1 VSELFTSN
9 LESIVIDKT
18 KPRAY
23 TNYLLDLLEKGEVD
37 PNYLIRDLL
46 GWMSEHDV
54 RRFVQ
59 ANDYE
64 NMDEE

>member
-1 VSELFTSN
+1 MSEPSTNN

-23 TNYLLDLLEKGEVD
+23 TNYLLELLDRGVVSED
-37 PNYLIRDLL
+37 YMIRDLL

>member
-1 VSELFTSN
+1 M
-9 LESIVIDKT
+9 IDKT

-23 TNYLLDLLEKGEVD
+23 TNYLLDLLENGEVD

-64 NMDEE
+64 SMDEE

>member
-1 VSELFTSN
+1 M
-9 LESIVIDKT
+9 IDKT

-23 TNYLLDLLEKGEVD
+23 TNYLLELLEKGAVSED
-37 PNYLIRDLL
+37 YMIRDLL

>member
-1 VSELFTSN
+1 M
-9 LESIVIDKT
+9 IDKT

-23 TNYLLDLLEKGEVD
+23 TNYLLDLLDKGAVSED
-37 PNYLIRDLL
+37 YLIRDLL
-46 GWMSEHDV
+46 GWMSESDV

>member
-1 VSELFTSN
+1 MSELYTNN

-23 TNYLLDLLEKGEVD
+23 TNYLLELLDRGVVSED
-37 PNYLIRDLL
+37 YMIRDLL
-46 GWMSEHDV
+46 GWMSESDV

>member
-1 VSELFTSN
+1 M
-9 LESIVIDKT
+9 IDKT

-23 TNYLLDLLEKGEVD
+23 TNYLLDLLENGVVSKD
-37 PNYLIRDLL
+37 YLINDLL

-64 NMDEE
+64 DMMSDTE

>member
-1 VSELFTSN
+1 M
-9 LESIVIDKT
+9 
-18 KPRAY
+18 
-23 TNYLLDLLEKGEVD
+23 DLLENGEVD

-64 NMDEE
+64 AAKEDTE